1 MARKI
6 TEKGDTSNVEELAGM
21 LQVHESQQSATVI
34 ATIAVLVGNSLDDNT
49 NKSSREAIGDVIT
62 WDTPLISEDDKWPAR
77 KKYRSRGM
85 YSSNK
90 DFSETKMIVHGYFG

>member
-1 MARKI
+1 
-6 TEKGDTSNVEELAGM
+6 M

-34 ATIAVLVGNSLDDNT
+34 ATIAVLVGNSLDNSTD
-49 NKSSREAIGDVIT
+49 KASREAIGDVIT

-90 DFSETKMIVHGYFG
+90 DFTETKMIVHTWILWL